1 MSLDD
6 YIPQL
11 ARPANVEQLAKAL
24 GVATQ
29 IFTFI
34 ADNSEPER
42 IYRRHLI
49 PKRAVRA
56 LPSVPV
62 EDARGIVTLS
72 LDSFDLSKYRVVWE
86 AHSPVIKHAH
96 KSAARVLERYLS
108 RPGSLF
114 PHEAAFGYVKGRS
127 TRHNARRHVGAKR
140 LLSADIQD

>member
-62 EDARGIVTLS
+62 EDARGS
-72 LDSFDLSKYRVVWE
+72 
-86 AHSPVIKHAH
+86 
-96 KSAARVLERYLS
+96 S
-108 RPGSLF
+108 RS
-114 PHEAAFGYVKGRS
+114 RS
-127 TRHNARRHVGAKR
+127 IA
-140 LLSADIQD
+140 LI